1 MSLAPTNPLDPKK
14 IFEHAEKFQWAYER
28 LQKTDIITTKEIE
41 GYVGD
46 PCLVISALASELYFK
61 CLLVMFDVSF
71 DEIRRLHNLY
81 DLYRKPP
88 QQVQNRITELWDQ
101 DIWRQHTRTFLN
113 IVQEQ
118 VVKEKIPR
126 HFSAL
131 LKFGANT
138 FIDLRYVYEKP
149 RR

>member
-1 MSLAPTNPLDPKK
+1 M
-14 IFEHAEKFQWAYER
+14 KFA
-28 LQKTDIITTKEIE
+28 
-41 GYVGD
+41 G
-46 PCLVISALASELYFK
+46 F
-61 CLLVMFDVSF
+61 
-71 DEIRRLHNLY
+71 NLY
-81 DLYRKPP
+81 DLYRKLP

-149 RR
+149 RNINNLIVELPSILRRVIVEIHPKWDTRK